1 MRLTPTARLR
11 ALAVVRHASVAAG
24 LGLGW
29 VLLSGAAASASSGLL
44 GTGDLLGTATS
55 TPVTTVAAPVT
66 GAASNATTG
75 IVTAVPGAQSTGST
89 LVQST
94 TTALASTVEAVP
106 SVAGPVLTGPLA
118 PLAPVVNGT
127 TSVVAHTISGV
138 GNTLGGTVST
148 PLPAPPPIPVP
159 VSQPASVPAPVS
171 QPAPVPAAVSEAAP
185 PSNSAA
191 AGADQPAVPASP
203 AATDARRA
211 GDSQAADTVPA
222 GHVPAWDWSVLGA
235 ATAPQDGFHS
245 AANGSPSNSPGEPW
259 SPPLLDQ
266 PMWLSAGNVGS
277 FGGWFTSPATLA
289 SAFILVPLLLVSLR
303 TRPVGGLLPPSPAFD
318 PGSTPD

>member
-66 GAASNATTG
+66 GAASNATPG
-75 IVTAVPGAQSTGST
+75 IVAAVPGAQSTGST

-138 GNTLGGTVST
+138 GNTLGGTAST
-148 PLPAPPPIPVP
+148 PLPPPP
-159 VSQPASVPAPVS
+159 ALPAPVS
-171 QPAPVPAAVSEAAP
+171 QPAPVPASGDQAAPAPVAVSEATP
-185 PSNSAA
+185 PSTPAA
-191 AGADQPAVPASP
+191 AADQPAVPASP
-203 AATDARRA
+203 AATDARPA
-211 GDSQAADTVPA
+211 GDPQAAAPVRA
-222 GHVPAWDWSVLGA
+222 GHVPAWDWSVPGA
-235 ATAPQDGFHS
+235 ATAPQDGFHP
-245 AANGSPSNSPGEPW
+245 AADGSPSGSPGEPW

-266 PMWLSAGNVGS
+266 PLWLSAGNAGS

-289 SAFILVPLLLVSLR
+289 SAFIFVPLLLVSLR
-303 TRPVGGLLPPSPAFD
+303 NRPVGGLLPPSPAFD